1 MEELRRTWARNIANG
16 RKSLGLSQAQLAE
29 QVSAVAGRPVSQQ
42 AVARWEAA
50 IDAPRDVF
58 RAALATV
65 LSQDVAQLFPAFRL
79 PQPAG
84 AKR

>member
-1 MEELRRTWARNIANG
+1 MEEQYRTWARNIANG
-16 RKSLGLSQAQLAE
+16 RKALGLSQAQLAE
-29 QVSAVAGRPVSQQ
+29 RVAEAAGRPLSQQ
-42 AVARWEAA
+42 SVARWEAGH
-50 IDAPRDVF
+50 DAPRDLF

-79 PQPAG
+79 PQPG